1 MMRSVPY
8 FLLLSSLTIS
18 AFGQSGPSH
27 MSAADLAKQAIAD
40 DRDVKYANRIL
51 LLLAALAV
59 ALSIYRLVIYC
70 VCYIR
75 TLACINNPTQKYF
88 RAPTPSFAR
97 VKEHIIYAPLFRKRH
112 HQEFSLFGAT
122 LGILPSR
129 FQTIFFIAVI
139 GMNVALSV
147 CHIPWHGPQ
156 QAALKQFRNRTGT
169 LAVVNMIP
177 MMIVAGRNNPLIS
190 ALNAPFEAFILVHR
204 LFGRIVAV
212 EALVHTVAQ
221 LMIMVEKG
229 RSQYCIRHIYD

>member
-1 MMRSVPY
+1 MRSIHY
-8 FLLLSSLTIS
+8 LLLLFSLTIS
-18 AFGQSGPSH
+18 VLGQSVPPH
-27 MSAADLAKQAIAD
+27 MSAADLAKQAIED
-40 DRDVKYANRIL
+40 ERDIKYANRIL
-51 LLLAALAV
+51 FLLAGLVV

-97 VKEHIIYAPLFRKRH
+97 IKEHLIYAPLFRKRH
-112 HQEFSLFGAT
+112 HQEFDLFGAT

-129 FQTIFFIAVI
+129 FQSIFFIAVI
-139 GMNVALSV
+139 GTNVALSV
-147 CHIPWHGPQ
+147 CHIPWDGPQ

-221 LMIMVEKG
+221 LIIMVEKG
-229 RSQYCIRHIYD
+229 LFL

>member
-1 MMRSVPY
+1 
-8 FLLLSSLTIS
+8 
-18 AFGQSGPSH
+18 
-27 MSAADLAKQAIAD
+27 MSAADLAKQAIED
-40 DRDVKYANRIL
+40 ERDIRYANRIL
-51 LLLAALAV
+51 FLLAALVV

-88 RAPTPSFAR
+88 RVPTPSFAR
-97 VKEHIIYAPLFRKRH
+97 IKEHLIYAPLFRKRH
-112 HQEFSLFGAT
+112 HQEFGLFGAT

-147 CHIPWHGPQ
+147 CHIPWNGPQ
-156 QAALKQFRNRTGT
+156 QAALKQLRNRTGT

-177 MMIVAGRNNPLIS
+177 MMIVAGRNNPLIT

-221 LMIMVEKG
+221 LIIMVEKG
-229 RSQYCIRHIYD
+229 LSL

>member
-1 MMRSVPY
+1 
-8 FLLLSSLTIS
+8 
-18 AFGQSGPSH
+18 
-27 MSAADLAKQAIAD
+27 MSAADLAEQAIAD
-40 DRDVKYANRIL
+40 ERDRKYANRTLWL
-51 LLLAALAV
+51 LGALVA

-88 RAPTPSFAR
+88 RAPNPSFAR
-97 VKEHIIYAPLFRKRH
+97 IKEHFIYAPLIRKRH

-129 FQTIFFIAVI
+129 FQTIFFVAAV

-147 CHIPWHGPQ
+147 CHIPWDGPK

-177 MMIVAGRNNPLIS
+177 MMFVAGRNNPLIS

-204 LFGRIVAV
+204 LFGRIVAA

-221 LMIMVEKG
+221 LMIMVDKG
-229 RSQYCIRHIYD
+229 LSQ